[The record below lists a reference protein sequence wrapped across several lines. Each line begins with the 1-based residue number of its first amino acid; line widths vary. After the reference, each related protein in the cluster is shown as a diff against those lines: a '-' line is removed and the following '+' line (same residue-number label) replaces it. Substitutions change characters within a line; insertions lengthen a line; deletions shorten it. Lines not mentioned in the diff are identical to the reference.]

1 MIFSGKEEKMKI
13 LEEIKENLAEGRK
26 SPMEEIYETRNG
38 LFLSF
43 SELNFDKLREKP
55 PLFTILKIKGVAP
68 LFIIF
73 TNGPNHFQKCL
84 LSNDKLIFLLI
95 FEEYLSGKFP
105 VF

>member
-43 SELNFDKLREKP
+43 SELSFD
-55 PLFTILKIKGVAP
+55 
-68 LFIIF
+68 
-73 TNGPNHFQKCL
+73 N
-84 LSNDKLIFLLI
+84 
-95 FEEYLSGKFP
+95 
-105 VF
+105 